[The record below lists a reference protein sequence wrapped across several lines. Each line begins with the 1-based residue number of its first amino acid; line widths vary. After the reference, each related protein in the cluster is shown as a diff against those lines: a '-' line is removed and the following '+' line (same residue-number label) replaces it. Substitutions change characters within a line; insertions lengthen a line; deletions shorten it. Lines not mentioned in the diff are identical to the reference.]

1 MLRIGDVMN
10 SLVRGLWN
18 RNRFRCFLFFL
29 VLLLTL
35 GSLSTAATL
44 SSPDGRL
51 VLTVETAADAGNPP
65 AQRLVYQVVFQGKP
79 SC

>member
-1 MLRIGDVMN
+1 MN

-51 VLTVETAADAGNPP
+51 VLTVETTADWPYAERFAEGSGQAAGELP
-65 AQRLVYQVVFQGKP
+65 
-79 SC
+79 